1 MSEDIYVFGADRGN
15 VSFPRTTRCLW
26 TNISGVEQ
34 CRRVDNQHEH
44 GTQGLAVFVGTK
56 HLHLCLHF
64 PATTAVCS
72 SPVPSGILLP
82 LLLENFQ
89 FHRTRHLIVNIAYS
103 TVAKVICFVFLIQR
117 ELSYVSGIFVRLLL
131 FQLLLLAVYV
141 SYVIW
146 RFMFN
151 INPVEFQQVILIFK
165 WSVITT
171 IMNCLSF
178 NQLMHKYISQQYLF
192 V

>member
-1 MSEDIYVFGADRGN
+1 MSEDIYVFAADRGA

-34 CRRVDNQHEH
+34 CRRVDSQHEH

-64 PATTAVCS
+64 PATTHVCS

-89 FHRTRHLIVNIAYS
+89 FHRTRHVIVNIAYS

-117 ELSYVSGIFVRLLL
+117 ELSSVSGIFIRLLL
-131 FQLLLLAVYV
+131 FQPFLLAMCVLYV
-141 SYVIW
+141 VWHTI
-146 RFMFN
+146 FN
-151 INPVEFQQVILIFK
+151 YK
-165 WSVITT
+165 SRW
-171 IMNCLSF
+171 
-178 NQLMHKYISQQYLF
+178 ISTGDTDI
-192 V
+192 